1 MLVELHLLQNFAPSN
16 LNRDDTGA
24 PKDCELGGHRR
35 ARISSQS
42 IKRAIRQT
50 FKIEE
55 LLGTEHLAARTKR
68 AAQAIAERLK
78 ARDGDRTMEDAT
90 AVAGALLNSIKGGLH
105 NTADGKTQYLLFLGG
120 SELDGAASV
129 ATTYWDALLAAGRAA
144 ATPASED
151 GGEQQPAAPS
161 RAGRA
166 GRAPRQANA
175 ASTLPPAVRTD
186 LINQLDGGR
195 SADLALFGRMIADL
209 PDQNVDAA
217 SQVAHAVSTNR
228 VSMEMDFYTAVDDLK
243 PDDTAGADMLGTIEF
258 NSACFYRYSNVDLAQ
273 LRHNLGDDEDL
284 ARQTLRAFLWSSILA
299 IPTGKQN
306 SMAAHNPPSLVLAV
320 ARESGPWNLANA
332 FVKPV
337 WPGRDGDLVKQSVG
351 ALDDY
356 WGKLTAMYGARGI
369 LGQWLCTT
377 EQESLATLRAAFV
390 ENVDALVG
398 QVLGAASFAD
408 RERAGRS

>member
-50 FKIEE
+50 FKSEDLLSEE
-55 LLGTEHLAARTKR
+55 QLAARTKR
-68 AAQAIAERLK
+68 AAQAVADRLIQ
-78 ARDGDRTMEDAT
+78 RDSSRSAEDAA
-90 AVAGALLNSIKGGLH
+90 AVAGALLNSIKSGLH
-105 NTADGKTQYLLFLGG
+105 NVADGKTQYLLFLGG
-120 SELDGAASV
+120 AELDGAASV
-129 ATTYWDALLAAGRAA
+129 AEQYWDALLTAGSALPSA
-144 ATPASED
+144 EGEEVATPAR
-151 GGEQQPAAPS
+151 GRGRRGAGQAAPGVS
-161 RAGRA
+161 V
-166 GRAPRQANA
+166 
-175 ASTLPPAVRTD
+175 PPAIRAA
-186 LINQLDGGR
+186 LIQKLDGRR

-273 LRHNLGDDEDL
+273 LRRNLGSEDL
-284 ARQTLRAFLWSSILA
+284 ARETLRAFLWASILA

-306 SMAAHNPPSLVLAV
+306 SMAAHNPPSLILAV
-320 ARESGPWNLANA
+320 AREHGLWNLANA
-332 FVKPV
+332 FVRPI
-337 WPGRDGDLVKQSVG
+337 WPGRDGDLVDLSVQALDRYWQALTTMYGTRGIVGQWVCTTDPG
-351 ALDDY
+351 ALT
-356 WGKLTAMYGARGI
+356 GLNGVTVG
-369 LGQWLCTT
+369 
-377 EQESLATLRAAFV
+377 
-390 ENVDALVG
+390 NVDVLVE

-408 RERAGRS
+408 RERTGRS

>member
-1 MLVELHLLQNFAPSN
+1 MLIELHLLQNFAPSN

-50 FKIEE
+50 FKGEA
-55 LLGTEHLAARTKR
+55 LLSAEHLAARTKR
-68 AAQAIAERLK
+68 AAQAIAERLT
-78 ARDGDRTMEDAT
+78 ARDGTRSAEEAT
-90 AVAGALLNSIKGGLH
+90 AVAGALLNSIKSSLH
-105 NTADGKTQYLLFLGG
+105 NVADGKTQYLLFLGG
-120 SELDGAASV
+120 AELDGAASV
-129 ATTYWDALLAAGRAA
+129 AEEHWDALLAAGSTPADDGGKKGPAGKKAA
-144 ATPASED
+144 A
-151 GGEQQPAAPS
+151 GGLS
-161 RAGRA
+161 
-166 GRAPRQANA
+166 
-175 ASTLPPAVRTD
+175 PAVRTQ
-186 LINQLDGGR
+186 LVKKLDGGR
-195 SADLALFGRMIADL
+195 SSDIALFGRMIADL

-273 LRHNLGDDEDL
+273 LRENLGDDEEL
-284 ARQTLRAFLWSSILA
+284 ARRTLQAFLWASILA

-306 SMAAHNPPSLVLAV
+306 SMAAHNPPSLILAV

-332 FVKPV
+332 FVRPV
-337 WPGRDGDLVKQSVG
+337 WAGRDGDLIGLSV
-351 ALDDY
+351 ASLDAY
-356 WGKLTAMYGARGI
+356 WQKLIAMYGTRGI
-369 LGQWLCTT
+369 VGQWVCTT
-377 EQESLATLRAAFV
+377 DPDGLMALRGVTVA
-390 ENVDALVG
+390 NVDALVE

-408 RERAGRS
+408 RERAVRP